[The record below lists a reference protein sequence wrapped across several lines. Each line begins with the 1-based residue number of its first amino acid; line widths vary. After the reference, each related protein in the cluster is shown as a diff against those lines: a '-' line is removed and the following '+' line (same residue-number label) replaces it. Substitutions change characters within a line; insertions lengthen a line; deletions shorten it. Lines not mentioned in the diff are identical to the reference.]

1 MFEKQDS
8 VYVIAQIPDIE
19 EKDINIEIQG
29 DKLDISAG
37 IYSKRISLPCK
48 SGSIEE
54 KSYRNGVL
62 QLKIKRKTMSINIDE
77 KNLKKGLL
85 GLVIALVEI
94 IQDLLEKQA
103 LLRIENESLSDEEIE
118 RLGDALSDLHEA
130 IEVIKTDNELEDCVF
145 SVRDGLDKVV
155 DEVIDKFLNPTRWI
169 EEAEKN
175 ERNTTGEMPLSL
187 LNSQYSH

>member
-1 MFEKQDS
+1 
-8 VYVIAQIPDIE
+8 
-19 EKDINIEIQG
+19 
-29 DKLDISAG
+29 
-37 IYSKRISLPCK
+37 
-48 SGSIEE
+48 
-54 KSYRNGVL
+54 
-62 QLKIKRKTMSINIDE
+62 MSINIDE

-118 RLGDALSDLHEA
+118 RLGDVLSDLHEA